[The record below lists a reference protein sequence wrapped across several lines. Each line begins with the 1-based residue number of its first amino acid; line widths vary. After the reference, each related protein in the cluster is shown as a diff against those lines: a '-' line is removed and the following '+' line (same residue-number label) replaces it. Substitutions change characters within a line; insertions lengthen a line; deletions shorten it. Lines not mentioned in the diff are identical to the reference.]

1 MEPMSIEMTPTVEPV
16 AATPTAPQRR
26 SLGATGWVVCVLTL
40 GLVLVAVFAPLL
52 APYDPAALVGPPRQ
66 APGGAFLFGTDQLGR
81 DVLSRTLYGAR
92 QTLVIAVLSAV
103 GAAVVGVPLGMLA
116 GYVGRWG
123 GTVIMRLMDVL
134 LAFPGLLL
142 ALVVVTVRG
151 PGMVTVILAVGISF
165 TPVFARVIY
174 GSTQRIRNQEYV
186 SAARVVGCGPWRI
199 MSRDVLPVV
208 LTEVV
213 VLLSSAIGWTTLL
226 AATLNFLGFGVR
238 PPTPEW
244 GADLGAGST
253 YLSQA
258 WWISVAPGLAI
269 TATILLANF
278 LGDVMASLLEPSEA
292 TAGRS
297 TKRAAQIPQI
307 TTNEE

>member
-1 MEPMSIEMTPTVEPV
+1 MMTDPVPVIEREVTP
-16 AATPTAPQRR
+16 PTLRTRR
-26 SLGATGWVVCVLTL
+26 SLDVTSSVVC
-40 GLVLVAVFAPLL
+40 LVTAALFLVALFAPIL
-52 APYDPAALVGPPRQ
+52 APYDPASLVGPPRQ
-66 APGGAFLFGTDQLGR
+66 APDGSFLFGTDQLGR
-81 DVLSRTLYGAR
+81 DVLSRTLLGAR
-92 QTLVIAVLSAV
+92 QTLVIAVLSAL
-103 GAAVVGVPLGMLA
+103 GAALVGVPLGMLA

-123 GTVIMRLMDVL
+123 GTLIMRSMDVL

-151 PGMVTVILAVGISF
+151 PGIITVILAVGVSF
-165 TPVFARVIY
+165 APVFARVIY
-174 GSTQRIRNQEYV
+174 GSTQRVRSQEYV
-186 SAARVVGCGPWRI
+186 SAARVVGSGSLRI

-244 GADLGAGST
+244 GADLGAGAT

-269 TATILLANF
+269 TITILTANF

-292 TAGRS
+292 TSSRS
-297 TKRAAQIPQI
+297 TKRAAQVL
-307 TTNEE
+307 TNEE

>member
-1 MEPMSIEMTPTVEPV
+1 MEPVSGVSAPV
-16 AATPTAPQRR
+16 ASGVPPTATTGRR
-26 SLGATGWVVCVLTL
+26 AFLDVTGWVVC
-40 GLVLVAVFAPLL
+40 GLAVGLLLVTVL
-52 APYDPAALVGPPRQ
+52 APVIAPHDPATVAGPPRVE
-66 APGGAFLFGTDQLGR
+66 PGGSFLFGTDQLGR

-92 QTLVIAVLSAV
+92 QTLVIAVLSAL

-116 GYVGRWG
+116 GYAGRWG
-123 GTVIMRLMDVL
+123 GTVIMRSMDVL

-151 PGMVTVILAVGISF
+151 PGMATVILAVGISF
-165 TPVFARVIY
+165 APVFARVIY
-174 GSTQRIRNQEYV
+174 GSTQQVRGQEYV
-186 SAARVVGCGPWRI
+186 AAARVVGCGPLRI
-199 MSRDVLPVV
+199 MSRHVLPVV

-244 GADLGAGST
+244 GADLGAGAT

-258 WWISVAPGLAI
+258 WWISLAPGLAI

-292 TAGRS
+292 TFGRS
-297 TKRAAQIPQI
+297 TKRAAQLLA
-307 TTNEE
+307 TEE